1 MIIVK
6 PNNIARIVELCLEID
21 QAAYSIYM
29 QLSELSEDAGLI
41 AYWDKISMKQY
52 DHIRLWKELSSYAQ
66 KGLLPPIFDDG
77 ESVEQ
82 ELEEQLTRVKR
93 LGDAIPK
100 SISDQFMAAYWL
112 EFYLMHY
119 AFAKIYHFAEIIGY
133 NKNPHDSYDNHI
145 DDFIYMLNKYNEET
159 PERRLIAETLKRL
172 WADNR
177 KWVSLTSV
185 DDLTSAFNQK
195 GFYESVIPLS
205 HFARRK
211 DEVVGIVKLKIDG
224 FNEINEEYGRFTIE
238 QILRQMGKN
247 IKSTLRHSDIIGRFD
262 YDEFALFLNN
272 INEADFEM
280 VLRKIQESI
289 LNNSSSLYD
298 ITVGIGGIIVSF
310 KSHVEETLLDSIQQA
325 DQLLE
330 KAQALGKS
338 QLLIKKPE

>member
-1 MIIVK
+1 MMEQ
-6 PNNIARIVELCLEID
+6 NNIANIVDLCLSID
-21 QAAYSIYM
+21 QAAYSIYK
-29 QLSELSEDAGLI
+29 QLSKMSEDDGLN
-41 AYWDKISMKQY
+41 AYWDKLSMKQY

-66 KGLLPPIFDDG
+66 RGLLPPIFEDG

-93 LGDAIPK
+93 LEDAIPK

-177 KWVSLTSV
+177 KWVSLTSI

-195 GFYESVIPLS
+195 GFYESVIPLR

-211 DEVVGIVKLKIDG
+211 GEVVGIVKLKIDD
-224 FNEINEEYGRFTIE
+224 FDRINEEYDRFTME
-238 QILRQMGKN
+238 QLLRLMGKS
-247 IKSTLRHSDIIGRFD
+247 IKSTLRHSDIIGRFGN
-262 YDEFALFLNN
+262 DEFALFLNN
-272 INEADFEM
+272 MNGPDFEM
-280 VLRKIQESI
+280 VLRKIQESV
-289 LNNSSSLYD
+289 LDNNNSLYN
-298 ITVGIGGIIVSF
+298 ITIGIGGVIASF
-310 KSHVEETLLDSIQQA
+310 ESNVEETLLDSLRQA
-325 DQLLE
+325 DQLLKE
-330 KAQALGKS
+330 AQVLGNN
-338 QLLIKKPE
+338 QLLIKMPE

>member
-1 MIIVK
+1 MEQ
-6 PNNIARIVELCLEID
+6 NNIANIVDLCLSID
-21 QAAYSIYM
+21 QAAYSIYK
-29 QLSELSEDAGLI
+29 QLSKMSEDDGLN
-41 AYWDKISMKQY
+41 AYWDKLSMKQY

-66 KGLLPPIFDDG
+66 RGLLPPIFEDG

-93 LGDAIPK
+93 LEDAIPK

-177 KWVSLTSV
+177 KWVSLTSI

-211 DEVVGIVKLKIDG
+211 GEVVGIVKLKIDD
-224 FNEINEEYGRFTIE
+224 FDRINEEYDRFTME
-238 QILRQMGKN
+238 QLLRLMGKS
-247 IKSTLRHSDIIGRFD
+247 IKSTLRHSDIIGRFGN
-262 YDEFALFLNN
+262 DEFALFLNN
-272 INEADFEM
+272 MNGPDFEM
-280 VLRKIQESI
+280 VLRKIQESV
-289 LNNSSSLYD
+289 LDNNNSLYN
-298 ITVGIGGIIVSF
+298 ITIGIGGVIASF
-310 KSHVEETLLDSIQQA
+310 ESNVEETLLDSLRQA
-325 DQLLE
+325 DQLLKE
-330 KAQALGKS
+330 AQVLGNN
-338 QLLIKKPE
+338 QLLIKMPE